1 MSFFGSLFG
10 GANPTLNAGMKQAG
24 DVSQFTTG
32 LGKNLTGQA
41 GNYFSTLLSGDPRAT
56 AKLLAPQIGTL
67 TSQAGQQKKTMAEF
81 GNRSGGLASKGQTVD
96 DTTRASIS
104 DLVSKLTS
112 GAAGTAA
119 SMGSNLI
126 DSGLAALGQQTAMS
140 QQQLDNWSN
149 SIFGKGLTTAASA
162 GETYMLGG

>member
-1 MSFFGSLFG
+1 MSFFSSMFAGQ
-10 GANPTLNAGMKQAG
+10 NPTLNAGMKQAG

-56 AKLLAPQIGTL
+56 ARLLAPQFGTL
-67 TSQAGQQKKTMAEF
+67 QKQGQQEKANLAQF
-81 GNRSGGLASKGQTVD
+81 GTRSGGTASKGQSID
-96 DTTRASIS
+96 DATRASMS

-119 SMGSNLI
+119 TMGSNLL
-126 DSGLAALGQQTAMS
+126 DTGLAALGQQTAMS
-140 QQQLDNWSN
+140 QQQLDNWSS
-149 SIFGKGLTTAASA
+149 SIFGKGITTAASA
-162 GETYMLGG
+162 GETYALGG

>member
-1 MSFFGSLFG
+1 MSFFSSLFG
-10 GANPTLNAGMKQAG
+10 GSNPTLNAGMKQAG

-56 AKLLAPQIGTL
+56 AKLLSPQIGTL
-67 TSQAGQQKKTMAEF
+67 QKQGQQEKKTMAEF
-81 GNRSGGLASKGQTVD
+81 GTRSGGLASKGQTVD

-104 DLVSKLTS
+104 DLVSKLTT

-119 SMGSNLI
+119 TMGSNLI
-126 DSGLAALGQQTAMS
+126 DTGLAALNQQTQMS
-140 QQQLDNWSN
+140 QQQMSNWEN
-149 SIFGKGLTTAASA
+149 SLFGRGITTAASA
-162 GETYMLGG
+162 AETYGLGG